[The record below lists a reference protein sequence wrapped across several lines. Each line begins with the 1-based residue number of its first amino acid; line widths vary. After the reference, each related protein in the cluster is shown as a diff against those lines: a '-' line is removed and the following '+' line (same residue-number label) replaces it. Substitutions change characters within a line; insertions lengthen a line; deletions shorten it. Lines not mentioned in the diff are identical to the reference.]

1 MFGGVG
7 NCAAMEANSTPTVN
21 NRNNPFFDK
30 NASTTGNAH
39 GYGTVPVGNTFGVQS
54 SLKASASSFYPSN
67 QSKITTAPRVNPFL
81 ATAAASS
88 FFPTNQDKTVSAP
101 RLNPFFANAA
111 AGNQDKIVSA
121 PRANPFLAT
130 TAANPFFSSNQV
142 ETSLPSHLGQPTL
155 ATSGPSNFNHDSKVY
170 RDNRIGMQQHK
181 PPQQDQSQQQ
191 QQHQQQPQQRW
202 NASTEV
208 KANLKS
214 SAEKEKELREMLQQK
229 KQDLMDKVAERDR
242 MYKRLDENASKALV
256 GDSSTS
262 SQAGDKSGHSL
273 GLLGSKS
280 ANLPSDVKVTYEDDD
295 EGEGEGE
302 GEGEEDWIGDTEED
316 QVEEEEEDV
325 DNSLNVSITS
335 DHHPPLAFTPPP
347 FEVPYSTTAAHS
359 DDVSSNSKGKAKA
372 ETSSLLC
379 IA

>member
-7 NCAAMEANSTPTVN
+7 NGVPMDANATPTVN

-30 NASTTGNAH
+30 NASPIGNAH
-39 GYGTVPVGNTFGVQS
+39 GYGAAPVGNTFGAQS

-67 QSKITTAPRVNPFL
+67 QSKITATPRVNPFL
-81 ATAAASS
+81 ASAAASS
-88 FFPTNQDKTVSAP
+88 FFPTNQDKIVSAP

-142 ETSLPSHLGQPTL
+142 ETSLPSQLGQPTL
-155 ATSGPSNFNHDSKVY
+155 VPPGPSSLSHDSKVY

-181 PPQQDQSQQQ
+181 PLQHDQSQ
-191 QQHQQQPQQRW
+191 QQQPQQRW
-202 NASTEV
+202 NGSTEV
-208 KANLKS
+208 KATLKS
-214 SAEKEKELREMLQQK
+214 SADKEKELREMLQQK

-302 GEGEEDWIGDTEED
+302 GEEDWIGDTEED
-316 QVEEEEEDV
+316 QVEEEEDV

-347 FEVPYSTTAAHS
+347 FEDPYSTTAAHS

-372 ETSSLLC
+372 ETPSCS
-379 IA
+379 